1 MPNLQRI
8 GASRMTTSEI
18 TEPVVRGL
26 PERDYHAAPGL
37 SSTGMKWLLRSPK
50 HYRQQM
56 DQRAEK
62 AAFDLGH
69 AVHGKVLGV
78 GMDVVVIPE
87 DLLASNGA
95 ASTAKAK
102 AFIEDARANGLVPVK
117 ADVLGQ
123 VDAIAESVLANPK
136 AATLLSLEG
145 DTELSIFADDPDTG
159 VPLRGRLDRLATLPG
174 GRLVNVDLKTTTD
187 VRRRKVV
194 RTIEDF
200 GYDTQSETYK
210 HLLRL
215 AFDTDVAPTQ
225 LIFVEVVAPHEVR
238 VVQLAHED
246 WIDGGARKMRRAI
259 NIYARCTATGVWP
272 GDDDSPGSA
281 EAITPRP
288 YYIDNIQED
297 FS

>member
-1 MPNLQRI
+1 MNEVTTVPRVRTNLD
-8 GASRMTTSEI
+8 
-18 TEPVVRGL
+18 
-26 PERDYHAAPGL
+26 EREYHAAPGL
-37 SSTGMKWLLRSPK
+37 SATGMKWLLRSPK

-56 DQRAEK
+56 GQRVEK

-78 GMDVVVIPE
+78 GLDVVVIPE

-95 ASTAKAK
+95 VSTKEAK
-102 AFIEDARANGLVPVK
+102 AFIADARANGLVPVK
-117 ADVLGQ
+117 ADVLTQ

-136 AATLLSLEG
+136 ARALLGLDG

-159 VPLRGRLDRLATLPG
+159 VPLRGRLDRLGELSS
-174 GRLVNVDLKTTTD
+174 GRLVNIDLKTTTD
-187 VRRRKVV
+187 VRRHKLI

-200 GYDTQSETYK
+200 GYDIQSETYK

-215 AFDTDVAPTQ
+215 AFDDADVAPTH
-225 LIFVEVVAPHEVR
+225 LIFVETEPPHEVR

-246 WIDGGARKMRRAI
+246 WIDGGLRKMRRAI
-259 NIYARCTATGVWP
+259 NVYARCTATGEWP
-272 GDDDSPGSA
+272 GDDDAPGSA

>member
-1 MPNLQRI
+1 M
-8 GASRMTTSEI
+8 SEVMDS
-18 TEPVVRGL
+18 VVRGL
-26 PERDYHAAPGL
+26 DEREYHAAAGL
-37 SSTGMKWLLRSPK
+37 SATGMKWLLRSPK

-56 DQRAEK
+56 DQRTEK

-78 GMDVVVIPE
+78 GLNVVVIPDE
-87 DLLASNGA
+87 VLASNGA
-95 ASTAKAK
+95 ASTASAK
-102 AFIEDARANGLVPVK
+102 AFIADARANGLVPVK
-117 ADVLGQ
+117 ADVLTQ
-123 VDAIAESVLANPK
+123 VDAIAEAVLANPK
-136 AATLLSLEG
+136 ARTLLGLDG

-159 VPLRGRLDRLATLPG
+159 VPLRGRLDRLAELSS

-187 VRRRKVV
+187 VRRHKIT

-200 GYDTQSETYK
+200 GYDIQSETYK

-215 AFDTDVAPTQ
+215 AFDADVAPTH
-225 LIFVEVVAPHEVR
+225 LIFVEVDPPHEVR

-259 NIYARCTATGVWP
+259 NIYARCTATGTWL
-272 GDDDSPGSA
+272 GDDDTPGSA

-288 YYIDNIQED
+288 YYLDNLDEEEMVI
-297 FS
+297 